1 MSYPHFDF
9 SFDEYSKQAYSTA
22 QYPNKGNNLVYP
34 AIKLAG
40 EAGETADKIGKHWRN
55 KNDGK
60 HGVGQAMDASSYSE
74 EEKAELVKEI
84 SDVLWYVNALAI
96 ELGVTL
102 EHVAKI
108 NLEKL
113 AGRVSRGTIK
123 SSGDNR

>member
-1 MSYPHFDF
+1 MNFE
-9 SFDEYSKQAYSTA
+9 EYSKQAYSTA
-22 QYPNKGNNLVYP
+22 QYPMKGSNLVYP

-55 KNDGK
+55 HHATSYK
-60 HGVGQAMDASSYSE
+60 AMSAESYSADE
-74 EEKAELVKEI
+74 RFELVKELG
-84 SDVLWYVNALAI
+84 DVLWYINALAI

-102 EHVAKI
+102 ESVAQA

-113 AGRVSRGTIK
+113 AGRAARGTIL